1 MSRKPAALMLIALM
15 TFGLAACQ
23 SPEEDEDA
31 GGEAPKAAVVLT
43 APANGDD
50 AAWKTYL
57 GQVAGQHQDGVTDR
71 TIGYY
76 LPKNST
82 EPTPQDQDGKTQYD
96 RQLENV
102 QGAVERTVT
111 PGNLLAFGSPDS
123 AKMADLM
130 VAAFTGAK
138 PDAVKG
144 SMVLFIGKAE
154 DSARVQPLVEA
165 AGGKYIFVEAK

>member
-1 MSRKPAALMLIALM
+1 MSRSLAALLLLAL
-15 TFGLAACQ
+15 TLGLVACQ

-31 GGEAPKAAVVLT
+31 EADKPKAAVVLT

-50 AAWKTYL
+50 AAWKSYL
-57 GQVAGQHQDGVTDR
+57 GQVAGQHQDGITGQP
-71 TIGYY
+71 IGYY
-76 LPKNST
+76 LPKNSS
-82 EPTPQDQDGKTQYD
+82 EPSPQDQDGKTQYD

-102 QGAVERTVT
+102 QGAIERTVT

-130 VAAFTGAK
+130 VASFTGAK

-144 SMVLFIGKAE
+144 SIVLFIGKAE